1 MPFKGKS
8 IPIKKL
14 AREFQLWEHPYQ
26 CQICLLKRKRTW
38 MIFWTPEGEFF
49 YIFCFAS
56 TVLLKSSA
64 NTQPVY
70 TYRFLFPT
78 TVLLIESLVQELDH
92 VLASSTPASHQIS
105 SAVEFARVHTPSQD
119 PSAPY
124 NEGVE
129 PWSSAL
135 LLFMACTCRSETV
148 LFVLCAGDSIDPD
161 FIAR

>member
-1 MPFKGKS
+1 MGT
-8 IPIKKL
+8 PISVSNLPVKKKKNMDDIL
-14 AREFQLWEHPYQ
+14 DPRGGTFLY
-26 CQICLLKRKRTW
+26 
-38 MIFWTPEGEFF
+38 
-49 YIFCFAS
+49 FCFAS

-135 LLFMACTCRSETV
+135 HLFMACTCRSETV